1 MRSIAI
7 VTALVASSFFSTD
20 VFPGEDHAV
29 GLYKQLI
36 AEKKS
41 GRPRQWDDPA
51 SDDLNRHRFSRRRFL
66 WSL

>member
-36 AEKKS
+36 A
-41 GRPRQWDDPA
+41 
-51 SDDLNRHRFSRRRFL
+51 
-66 WSL
+66 